1 MTILSNIL
9 LANAIPLQQISKTAV
24 VSLGTKPVY
33 SKSFTISDV
42 DAKTTSK
49 IFMTLSPTDDGAEMD
64 GISISAHCKTNGTLT
79 CYAVANPGPVKGNI
93 TVSYII
99 D

>member
-9 LANAIPLQQISKTAV
+9 LANTISLQPTLKTAV
-24 VSLGTKPVY
+24 VSLGTKAVY
-33 SKSFTISDV
+33 SNSFTIADAS
-42 DAKTTSK
+42 AKTTSK
-49 IFMTLSPTDDGAEMD
+49 VFITLSPTDDSAEMD
-64 GISISAHCKTNGTLT
+64 GIQISAYCKTNGTLT

-99 D
+99 Y